1 MGKSNQNQ
9 KKKKSHIPFRL
20 NLLFFIVFAL
30 FSTIIVRLG
39 YLQIIRGEE
48 FEAIVRRT
56 ETTNVT
62 QSVPRGLIYDR
73 NGEVLVGNEAQH
85 AIIFTRGTDDTAAN
99 MAETA
104 RKLADIIT
112 VDVEGLTERDLKDY
126 WAASNREAL
135 LDRLSDDE
143 KALSGDEI
151 YEVELSKITAEDIAF
166 SDVEKQATAIFKSM
180 NSATALT
187 TVNIKNTAVTDKEL
201 AIVSENISQ
210 LPGIDVSKDWTRV
223 YPHGD
228 LLKTIFGGVTSEKAG
243 IPTNL
248 VESYLAKGYARN
260 DRVGNAYLEQQYE
273 TVLRGT
279 KAQYET
285 VTDQDGE
292 TVKTT
297 QTYIGKQGDNLLLT
311 IDIEFQQQLEDIAT
325 NYLASQTDAWGDRI
339 YIVAMNPQNGDI
351 LGMTGKTIDKSTGEI
366 SDSVHGVLNESFI
379 IGSSIKGATVLA
391 GYMDGVI
398 SETDNTMIDE
408 PMKFEATNKI
418 ASLFNQSYNNRV
430 SLSDILA
437 LEKSSNTYMAKIA
450 MMMGGKYTYEYEEK
464 IDMDAEL
471 ALSKLRSYYAQ
482 FGLGVRT
489 GIDLPAESTG
499 FVGQLENPGQGFF
512 ESFGQFDNYTPMQ
525 LAQYIL
531 TIANGGT
538 RYAPRLV
545 KEIRGTDSDGSLGQV
560 ELVVQPKVMNELN
573 VSDEA
578 IARVHQGMWQV
589 MHSPTAASTRIFGA
603 NYKNRAAGKTGT
615 GESFYQGN
623 VKSLTGAN
631 ATNSTFVA
639 FAPFE
644 NPEISIAVVIPYLL
658 IDNSPATVI
667 AKEVLDAYFGD

>member
-210 LPGIDVSKDWTRV
+210 SQV
-223 YPHGD
+223 
-228 LLKTIFGGVTSEKAG
+228 
-243 IPTNL
+243 
-248 VESYLAKGYARN
+248 
-260 DRVGNAYLEQQYE
+260 
-273 TVLRGT
+273 
-279 KAQYET
+279 
-285 VTDQDGE
+285 
-292 TVKTT
+292 
-297 QTYIGKQGDNLLLT
+297 IG
-311 IDIEFQQQLEDIAT
+311 
-325 NYLASQTDAWGDRI
+325 
-339 YIVAMNPQNGDI
+339 
-351 LGMTGKTIDKSTGEI
+351 
-366 SDSVHGVLNESFI
+366 
-379 IGSSIKGATVLA
+379 
-391 GYMDGVI
+391 
-398 SETDNTMIDE
+398 
-408 PMKFEATNKI
+408 
-418 ASLFNQSYNNRV
+418 
-430 SLSDILA
+430 
-437 LEKSSNTYMAKIA
+437 
-450 MMMGGKYTYEYEEK
+450 
-464 IDMDAEL
+464 
-471 ALSKLRSYYAQ
+471 
-482 FGLGVRT
+482 
-489 GIDLPAESTG
+489 
-499 FVGQLENPGQGFF
+499 
-512 ESFGQFDNYTPMQ
+512 
-525 LAQYIL
+525 
-531 TIANGGT
+531 
-538 RYAPRLV
+538 
-545 KEIRGTDSDGSLGQV
+545 
-560 ELVVQPKVMNELN
+560 
-573 VSDEA
+573 
-578 IARVHQGMWQV
+578 
-589 MHSPTAASTRIFGA
+589 
-603 NYKNRAAGKTGT
+603 
-615 GESFYQGN
+615 
-623 VKSLTGAN
+623 
-631 ATNSTFVA
+631 
-639 FAPFE
+639 
-644 NPEISIAVVIPYLL
+644 
-658 IDNSPATVI
+658 
-667 AKEVLDAYFGD
+667 